1 MPKKDYQDWRRFS
14 AKANRQ
20 SRYLHP
26 KIYGK
31 TPKIEVPKELFFN
44 KHALKALLLFGVLG
58 GIIWFIFGSS
68 YFKIKEI
75 NIVGSVTASVKSEID
90 ALEGKNL
97 LTYSAK
103 GMTEKIK
110 TSQSSI
116 KDLNIYKGFPDAL
129 RVEVVMRD
137 PQMSWK
143 SQGKTYL
150 IDADG
155 VAFQAAE
162 GELVTFENK
171 LPEVID
177 PFSQPVKLGNK
188 LVSKGFIE
196 FVKELGNSFEKR
208 MPIKIKEIQV
218 GETTLEVAVVTDK
231 GWKAL
236 FSTTRSPEAQ
246 LDALIKIV
254 EQFHDDIKEYVDLRI
269 SGRAY
274 YK

>member
-1 MPKKDYQDWRRFS
+1 MSKKDYQDWRRFS
-14 AKANRQ
+14 AKANRS

-31 TPKIEVPKELFFN
+31 TPKIEVPKELFLNARFF
-44 KHALKALLLFGVLG
+44 KFLLPFGILLG
-58 GIIWFIFGSS
+58 VAWFIFGSS

-75 NIVGSVTASVKSEID
+75 NIVGSVTASVKAEID
-90 ALEGKNL
+90 SLEDKNL
-97 LTYSAK
+97 LTYSAR
-103 GMTEKIK
+103 GMTDKIK
-110 TSQSSI
+110 KSQSSI
-116 KDLNIYKGFPDAL
+116 KDLNIYKGFPDSL

-150 IDADG
+150 IDNDG
-155 VAFQAAE
+155 VAFQAGE

-171 LPEVID
+171 LPEVVD
-177 PFSQPVKLGNK
+177 PYAQPVTLGSK
-188 LVSKGFIE
+188 LVSKGFIQ
-196 FVKELGNSFEKR
+196 FAKELNTNFEKR
-208 MPIKIKEIQV
+208 MPIKIQEIQV
-218 GETTLEVAVVTDK
+218 GETTLEAAVVTDR

-236 FSTTRSPEAQ
+236 FSTTRSSEAQ
-246 LDALIKIV
+246 IDSLIKIV

-269 SGRAY
+269 AGRAY